1 MFGIFKRKNSDNKV
15 IKRVVTE
22 EEQIAINAYHVQVR
36 QENRKLVN
44 KCIAEYIENLKNK
57 FIIET
62 PQPFTVGQMVTHDY
76 YRIKDY
82 NNLGWYGTMHQAA
95 SQFKNIKEFKGTFT
109 APVFKVYVDTSYLD
123 NVLDNVIELLDMHKP
138 LSVDEINRKIAS
150 KYLDKRR
157 KINHPLLEWIVDF
170 DWATLRLPY
179 DGSEEGC
186 LNLSWLN
193 LRWGGFIA
201 DSFLPTD
208 SKAAQYQIK
217 MWNKERRYLKEKAK
231 FERKKDEMEAELKKM
246 KFKTEFVIK
255 LMKFE

>member
-22 EEQIAINAYHVQVR
+22 EEQIAINAYRVQVR

-62 PQPFTVGQMVTHDY
+62 PQPFTVGQTVTHDY

-82 NNLGWYGTMHQAA
+82 NRLGWYGTIHNAA
-95 SQFKNIKEFKGTFT
+95 SQFKNIEAFKGTFS

-123 NVLDNVIELLDMHKP
+123 NVLDKVVELLDTYKP
-138 LSVDEINRKIAS
+138 LNEDEINRRIAS
-150 KYLDKRR
+150 KYLDRHSKM
-157 KINHPLLEWIVDF
+157 NHPLLEWVVDF
-170 DWATLRLPY
+170 DWATLRLPH
-179 DGSEEGC
+179 DGSEEG
-186 LNLSWLN
+186 WLD

-201 DSFLPTD
+201 DSFLPTN
-208 SKAAQYQIK
+208 SKVAHRQIK
-217 MWNKERRYLKEKAK
+217 MWNKERRYLNEKAK
-231 FERKKDEMEAELKKM
+231 FERKKDEMEAEIKKM
-246 KFKTEFVIK
+246 KIKIECEIK
-255 LMKFE
+255 LMKDI